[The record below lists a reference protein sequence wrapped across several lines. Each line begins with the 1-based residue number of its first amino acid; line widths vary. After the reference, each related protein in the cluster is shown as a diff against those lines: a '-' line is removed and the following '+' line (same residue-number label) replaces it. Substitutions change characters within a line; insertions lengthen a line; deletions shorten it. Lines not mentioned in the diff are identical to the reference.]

1 MVLDTDVHSHV
12 AGSSALQM
20 VQAAKARGLRV
31 LGLSEHVFQMSEAR
45 PLLEHMPLEG
55 PLRPFTSYTNSVR
68 QAALD
73 TTFDVRLGLEVDYI
87 PEQQTQ
93 IQALLQPYDWD
104 YLIGSVHQ
112 IDDLL
117 FENVEMPQREEGEQR
132 WFRYMALLRAAVT
145 SNLFNVVSHPVRLR
159 VKDPFLPPTLDSE
172 LEHLA
177 AEATRHNVALEVN
190 GFDLLYYPTVVQ
202 RLVKACALQK
212 TPISVGSDAH
222 MPRQIAR
229 AHAQTTQILKEAG
242 INTVRIWRQRQI
254 EEYVF

>member
-93 IQALLQPYDWD
+93 IQAL
-104 YLIGSVHQ
+104 
-112 IDDLL
+112 
-117 FENVEMPQREEGEQR
+117 
-132 WFRYMALLRAAVT
+132 
-145 SNLFNVVSHPVRLR
+145 
-159 VKDPFLPPTLDSE
+159 
-172 LEHLA
+172 
-177 AEATRHNVALEVN
+177 
-190 GFDLLYYPTVVQ
+190 
-202 RLVKACALQK
+202 
-212 TPISVGSDAH
+212 
-222 MPRQIAR
+222 
-229 AHAQTTQILKEAG
+229 
-242 INTVRIWRQRQI
+242 
-254 EEYVF
+254 